1 MKKKV
6 IIMGA
11 AGRDFHNFNVFFRD
25 NEEYEVV
32 AFTATQIPN
41 IEGRKYPAELAGSLY
56 PNGIDIYPES
66 QLDELIKKFNVDLVV
81 FSYSDVAHEYVMH
94 KASQAM
100 VAGAS
105 FMLLGPKQT
114 MVESSKPVIAVCAGR
129 TGSGKSQTTRRVVE
143 ILRDLGKKVVVVRH
157 PMPYGDL
164 VAQKV
169 QRFATY
175 DDLDYHK
182 CTIEEREEYEPHIDR
197 GAIVYAGV
205 DYEAILRQAE
215 QEADVV
221 IWDGGNNDFPFYK
234 PDLMITVVDPHRPGH
249 EIAYHP
255 GEVNVRMADVVVI
268 NKEDT
273 ANFEDIE
280 EVRENVRHVNPQAIS
295 KTHRYS

>member
-1 MKKKV
+1 
-6 IIMGA
+6 
-11 AGRDFHNFNVFFRD
+11 
-25 NEEYEVV
+25 
-32 AFTATQIPN
+32 
-41 IEGRKYPAELAGSLY
+41 
-56 PNGIDIYPES
+56 
-66 QLDELIKKFNVDLVV
+66 
-81 FSYSDVAHEYVMH
+81 
-94 KASQAM
+94 
-100 VAGAS
+100 
-105 FMLLGPKQT
+105 
-114 MVESSKPVIAVCAGR
+114 
-129 TGSGKSQTTRRVVE
+129 
-143 ILRDLGKKVVVVRH
+143 
-157 PMPYGDL
+157 MPYGDL

-280 EVRENVRHVNPQAIS
+280 EVRENVRHVNPQAIFIDAAS
-295 KTHRYS
+295 HFC